1 MTLDEQLTTTYNT
14 SVIAFPTISSHW
26 RKFKRWSKDVVLHG
40 NSGQRQHSREF
51 TTASQR
57 FSEDPNQF
65 YLRLFNLGIQSGR
78 RVDTEDFITRLV
90 QPLQDLIGQHDRT
103 YPTIQDAVAHAGRLW
118 IHIDVDKVQR
128 EYREEKDR
136 LRRQKDARDGR
147 QRDSRVTDR
156 NLNRKSDSAQIE
168 NRQNRKN
175 RRARQHTNP

>member
-1 MTLDEQLTTTYNT
+1 
-14 SVIAFPTISSHW
+14 
-26 RKFKRWSKDVVLHG
+26 
-40 NSGQRQHSREF
+40 
-51 TTASQR
+51 
-57 FSEDPNQF
+57 
-65 YLRLFNLGIQSGR
+65 
-78 RVDTEDFITRLV
+78 
-90 QPLQDLIGQHDRT
+90 
-103 YPTIQDAVAHAGRLW
+103 VAHAGRLW

-175 RRARQHTNP
+175 RRARQHTNPQGPRLSTEERQHRG